1 MADGAVLEQRREAAG
16 QVELDDRVRIDIHPG
31 GVPAIIRARDLRLA
45 QDMDAFAEWFRRNK
59 ETFDRLAVVHG
70 ALLFRDFPTR
80 GTAEFARA
88 IDHYPTNDLN
98 YVGGAVKRAQID
110 GRVMETTNAPKH
122 WPFQMHQ
129 EMAYLPRFP
138 RMIAFFCNQPPPAGG
153 ETLVADFRL
162 LEQRLPRRF
171 WDEVKERGV
180 RYVRNFRAPA
190 EIDPSRA
197 EMHNTWVTAFQTED
211 PAGAE
216 EACRSVGLDP
226 IWETDGSLSAVF
238 VASGF
243 TQHGL
248 TGETV
253 WFNHIAS
260 QTQNRR
266 NMGAE
271 RWALYNRHYGAGDKP
286 RPYCTTYADGG
297 EIDAADVEDLQLT
310 IEAIT
315 QSLRWEQGDILLVD
329 NVLTAHGRSP
339 FDGVR
344 DIQVALLG

>member
-1 MADGAVLEQRREAAG
+1 MADGTALGEAARAG
-16 QVELDDRVRIDIHPG
+16 LDDRVRIDIHPG
-31 GVPAIIRARDLRLA
+31 GVPAIIRARDPRLK
-45 QDMDAFAEWFRRNK
+45 QDLDAFVSWFAAHK
-59 ETFDRLAVVHG
+59 AVFDQLAVAHG
-70 ALLFRDFPTR
+70 ALLLRDFPLR
-80 GTAEFARA
+80 GTEAFARA

-98 YVGGAVKRAQID
+98 YVGGASQRSSIA

-129 EMAYLPRFP
+129 EMAYLPRYP
-138 RMIAFFCNQPPPAGG
+138 RMIAFFCNVAPPAGG

-171 WDEVKERGV
+171 WDEIKARGV
-180 RYVRNFRAPA
+180 RYARNFRGPG
-190 EIDPSRA
+190 EVDPVQA
-197 EMHNTWVTAFQTED
+197 KMHNTWMAAFQTED

-216 EACRSVGLDP
+216 AACRSVGLEP
-226 IWETDGSLSAVF
+226 VWESDGSLTALF
-238 VASGF
+238 TAPGF
-243 TQHGL
+243 AQHSL

-260 QTQNRR
+260 QTQNLR

-271 RWALYNRHYGAGDKP
+271 RFAAHERFFGAGDKP
-286 RPYCTTYADGG
+286 KPYYTTYADGG
-297 EIDAADVEDLQLT
+297 EVDPADVEDLQLT

-315 QSLRWEQGDILLVD
+315 QSLRWEEGDILLID